1 MKNRLLSIFL
11 ALAMVF
17 ALAGCAASSNNEET
31 STANAEYTTKLFGED
46 VITINI
52 TTSEEDWDYLI
63 ENATSKPYIS
73 ADVEIDGVTYEDV
86 GIKTKGN
93 TSLTQVANSGSDRYS
108 LKINFDKYVDGQDC
122 YGLDSLVLNNLY
134 SDNSYLKEYMSYALM
149 DYMESWVDD
158 AISAAGNSD
167 LAVVEA
173 SKGATPIT
181 NSDQAEIAEHG
192 QYDPHLWLSLKGAET
207 EAENIR
213 DGLIQ
218 ADPDHT
224 DYYTDN
230 CSDFV
235 AQLEELYNSYSQKFE
250 AVTKKNI
257 VTGHGFAALPSGKGI
272 AAERNSAFTADNVQ
286 LADTGD
292 GRLAG
297 ARL

>member
-1 MKNRLLSIFL
+1 
-11 ALAMVF
+11 
-17 ALAGCAASSNNEET
+17 
-31 STANAEYTTKLFGED
+31 
-46 VITINI
+46 
-52 TTSEEDWDYLI
+52 
-63 ENATSKPYIS
+63 
-73 ADVEIDGVTYEDV
+73 
-86 GIKTKGN
+86 
-93 TSLTQVANSGSDRYS
+93 
-108 LKINFDKYVDGQDC
+108 
-122 YGLDSLVLNNLY
+122 
-134 SDNSYLKEYMSYALM
+134 
-149 DYMESWVDD
+149 MESWVDD

-257 VTGHGFAALPSGKGI
+257 VTGHAAFGYLCRDFGLTQNSVEDVFAEGEPTAQQLAELVDYCKKNQVKTIFAEELASPDVSQTLADEVGATVKTIYTVESSESGKTYL
-272 AAERNSAFTADNVQ
+272 ERMTAN
-286 LADTGD
+286 LSEIYES
-292 GRLAG
+292 LK
-297 ARL
+297 